1 MSSNPISTAPCG
13 KISLT
18 ANGLDHHEWSLPKT
32 EVNTNWKAVLSIR
45 WTIHVYGWGDHATP
59 LSFLCRFLHSH
70 RLKNTIF
77 EAKATLT
84 LLWGDRSS
92 TFYTLIMT
100 YALTPVVNDRP
111 FRRLSH
117 KETFQ
122 LVSYTQC
129 DMAIMLN
136 PGERPTPYG
145 MSLPLSPKYSSR
157 LLANHLS
164 RGGRRW

>member
-70 RLKNTIF
+70 RLENATR
-77 EAKATLT
+77 EACAIEVT
-84 LLWGDRSS
+84 LLPLQRDFRSL
-92 TFYTLIMT
+92 TFCSSI
-100 YALTPVVNDRP
+100 N
-111 FRRLSH
+111 
-117 KETFQ
+117 
-122 LVSYTQC
+122 
-129 DMAIMLN
+129 
-136 PGERPTPYG
+136 PYG
-145 MSLPLSPKYSSR
+145 STLVANNRPSWRLMPKKHSNRCLIHVAVSL
-157 LLANHLS
+157 
-164 RGGRRW
+164 